1 LLGHISEEAQGI
13 LQDRQHA
20 TQTIK
25 EKMIKAQDRIKKYD
39 YKSKE
44 RELPR
49 RYVASEDTTLQALS
63 LQGSL
68 KLHSKFDGPF
78 RVLKRIRE
86 VAYVLLFPQGAP

>member
-25 EKMIKAQDRIKKYD
+25 EKLIKAQERIKKYD

-44 RELPR
+44 RELQGDMLHLKIQHYR
-49 RYVASEDTTLQALS
+49 LS
-63 LQGSL
+63 VS
-68 KLHSKFDGPF
+68 KDHSNYIPNSMAH
-78 RVLKRIRE
+78 LE
-86 VAYVLLFPQGAP
+86 C

>member
-25 EKMIKAQDRIKKYD
+25 EKLIKAQERIKKYD

-44 RELPR
+44 RELQGDMLHNPTGSQSPR
-49 RYVASEDTTLQALS
+49 ITQTTFQ
-63 LQGSL
+63 
-68 KLHSKFDGPF
+68 
-78 RVLKRIRE
+78 IRW
-86 VAYVLLFPQGAP
+86 PI